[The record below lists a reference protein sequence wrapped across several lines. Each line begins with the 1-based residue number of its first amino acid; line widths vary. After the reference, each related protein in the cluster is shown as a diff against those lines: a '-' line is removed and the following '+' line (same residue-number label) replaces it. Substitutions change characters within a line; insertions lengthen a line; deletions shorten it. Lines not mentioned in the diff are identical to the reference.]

1 LQTVPTVAPTQ
12 TVSLQ
17 LPHVLKPAFSEGAG
31 ANEGSLACAS
41 GATGAEKIAAR
52 FALAGSAGVAAVS
65 AALAREPTS
74 SSAANARKV
83 SLSFM
88 RASFEKRFT
97 DEPRDS
103 RQPLIKKVPL
113 LSSGEPR

>member
-1 LQTVPTVAPTQ
+1 
-12 TVSLQ
+12 
-17 LPHVLKPAFSEGAG
+17 
-31 ANEGSLACAS
+31 
-41 GATGAEKIAAR
+41 
-52 FALAGSAGVAAVS
+52 
-65 AALAREPTS
+65 
-74 SSAANARKV
+74 
-83 SLSFM
+83 M